1 MGCICS
7 SALCRICPA
16 CPCCGYQPK
25 GALEDQIME
34 VMRNWM
40 ERLGELAPSIKL
52 KQLKMMTSHD
62 CGTYSIPK
70 HVVGSS
76 LSRTQSVDVYAQL
89 DMGIRHIDFRYGPNG
104 ANEQDLAVR
113 HGPHSGAN
121 YFRELIKVKHWLED
135 NPYEFLVIYAKCE
148 KKVSPEQRSYVIDF
162 YRKKFS
168 SLLITKKDLSSWFN
182 IDDVTLGQLR
192 QYHPKRVMLLVDEM
206 ILSNPKEEEAL
217 GNEGFLNSSK
227 LMVSDWHNTGSV
239 SKLFSKIQDDV
250 KMVPLRREQFVNLQL
265 ILTPKIHAQAIAK
278 YCVCM
283 DRTRIDQKQRL
294 LFMDR
299 KVQYFIRDLGN
310 QQINFVMMDFI
321 NYDPNIVV
329 FLVGLNFP
337 FKLNILQGYVV
348 NGNTNLDV
356 TDKLRAL
363 VTNQNTLWL
372 VNYGKD
378 LDLKFSTSTLHIV
391 YEYEQNRTVH
401 KQVKM
406 QRDQQY
412 LLNCITHLD
421 VTLEDRESRAKMM
434 EEFHR
439 RKTAIFKDHDEHH
452 NSPTGSNNFRFHN
465 NALSPVFEAPDESRM
480 DLATS
485 LTVDAGNMS
494 SGMLV
499 PQSLMPRPA
508 PRHDRPDR
516 KDPFV

>member
-1 MGCICS
+1 
-7 SALCRICPA
+7 
-16 CPCCGYQPK
+16 
-25 GALEDQIME
+25 ME

-40 ERLGELAPSIKL
+40 ERLGEIAPTIKI

-104 ANEQDLAVR
+104 PNEQDLAVR
-113 HGPHSGAN
+113 HGPHAGAN

-135 NPYEFLVIYAKCE
+135 NPYEFLIIYAKCE
-148 KKVSPEQRSYVIDF
+148 KKVTPEQRNYVIDF

-168 SLLITKKDLSSWFN
+168 TLLITKKDFSSWFN

-206 ILSNPKEEEAL
+206 ILSNPKVEEIL

-250 KMVPLRREQFVNLQL
+250 KMIALRREQFVNLQL

-294 LFMDR
+294 LFMD
-299 KVQYFIRDLGN
+299 KQVQYFIRKLGDQN
-310 QQINFVMMDFI
+310 INFLMMDFI
-321 NYDPNIVV
+321 NYDPNIIV

-337 FKLNILQGYVV
+337 FELKVIQGYVV
-348 NGNTNLDV
+348 HEKDTIDV
-356 TDKLRAL
+356 TDKLRSL
-363 VTNQNTLWL
+363 VTNKNTLWL
-372 VNYGKD
+372 VNFGKD
-378 LDLKFSTSTLHIV
+378 LDLHFSASTLHV
-391 YEYEQNRTVH
+391 LYEYEPNRPVH
-401 KQVKM
+401 KQVKLKK
-406 QRDQQY
+406 DQQY
-412 LLNCITHLD
+412 LLNCVTHLD
-421 VTLEDRESRAKMM
+421 VTLEGKDDRQKMM

-439 RKTAIFKDHDEHH
+439 RRMAIFKDHEGHV
-452 NSPTGSNNFRFHN
+452 SPKPSKGFTPPPYFH
-465 NALSPVFEAPDESRM
+465 PGFEAQDESKM
-480 DLATS
+480 DLITS
-485 LTVDAGNMS
+485 MGIEEKRIS
-494 SGMLV
+494 SGMMVPRSPDYKQLV
-499 PQSLMPRPA
+499 IDQKITQSLN
-508 PRHDRPDR
+508 
-516 KDPFV
+516 